1 MDSVIAFALATLA
14 SAGASA
20 VLLAILGWLLRSW
33 IGERLRASI
42 KHEYDDRLEKL
53 KAELKSQGD
62 GQLASLKS
70 EMDRQAEK
78 LRIASASFAEMQKA
92 TVTKKIE
99 AVDDLWQTIISG
111 RKSLPDILQLLDRI
125 DIPRLDGKALA
136 NVTLM
141 ADAFDSEQAVTLVND
156 LFGDVQKHRP
166 FLGEPIWTMF
176 SIYQSILCRILYL
189 LALDPEN
196 PNRLTWYMDEE
207 AQRLINLGFG
217 EDFLEE
223 MQSLKVGRMNSLRER
238 FERSILD
245 VVNKLLTGQE
255 FGAEALAHASRIS
268 EEISKIRT

>member
-1 MDSVIAFALATLA
+1 MDSLINFALTTIA
-14 SAGASA
+14 SAGVSA
-20 VLLAILGWLLRSW
+20 VLLVALGWLLRNW
-33 IGERLRASI
+33 IGERLKASI

-62 GQLASLKS
+62 GQLASFKS

-92 TVTKKIE
+92 TITKKIE

-125 DIPRLDGKALA
+125 NIPSLDEKALA
-136 NVTLM
+136 NVTKV
-141 ADAFDSEQAVTLVND
+141 ADAFDSDKAVSLVND
-156 LFGDVQKHRP
+156 LFGEVQRHRP

-176 SIYQSILCRILYL
+176 SIYQSVLCRVLYL
-189 LALDPEN
+189 VALDPEN

-207 AQRLINLGFG
+207 AQRLIKLGFG
-217 EDFLEE
+217 DALLAE
-223 MQSLKVGRMNSLRER
+223 MLMLKVGRLNWLRER
-238 FERSILD
+238 FERSILE

-268 EEISKIRT
+268 KEIYKTRL